1 MLLIFCIVKFTP
13 SAKSGGHRVA
23 SSSAAVE
30 SSGGH
35 QLSRP
40 HNQEVSGGNTAFH
53 KQKGGHLLRRSAI
66 HRFEN
71 SEKYTE
77 L

>member
-23 SSSAAVE
+23 TPSAAVE

-40 HNQEVSGGNTAFH
+40 PNQEVSGGNTTFH
-53 KQKGGHLLRRSAI
+53 QQKGGHLLRRSTM

-71 SEKYTE
+71 SDK
-77 L
+77 